1 MVNDKQEWVS
11 VTIRHGSHLLTVN
24 CQVGVALEVTQ
35 NTQGQFHTYKGVTNS
50 QNGCTLVTV

>member
-1 MVNDKQEWVS
+1 MVYLTRALGIQPLS
-11 VTIRHGSHLLTVN
+11 GSHLLTVN